1 MSKQFLDLPGL
12 TTYHNNMKKYIPTQ
26 VPQSDWNQTTNTAK
40 DYIKNKPTLG
50 TASSKDVATT
60 GNASSSQV
68 VMGNDSRL
76 TDSRPASDVS
86 AWAKASTKPS
96 YTASEVGLGNV
107 GNYKAVSTVAN
118 QGLTSTEQSN
128 SRTNIGLGTSS
139 VKDVPTSGNAST
151 TQVVMG
157 NDTRVTDEPNLRAAF
172 DALGLSVVNG
182 MVCQTFTS

>member
-12 TTYHNNMKKYIPTQ
+12 TTYHNNMKEYIPTQ

-60 GNASSSQV
+60 
-68 VMGNDSRL
+68 
-76 TDSRPASDVS
+76 
-86 AWAKASTKPS
+86 
-96 YTASEVGLGNV
+96 
-107 GNYKAVSTVAN
+107 
-118 QGLTSTEQSN
+118 
-128 SRTNIGLGTSS
+128 
-139 VKDVPTSGNAST
+139 GNAST